1 MKLFLKNHAVLIFL
15 FLFQGGF
22 VFFYYWFAGMQTFTH
37 LFYILGVQ
45 LLALALYL
53 SYKWYEEHRV
63 YQWLSSE
70 QKDTEIPFLGTS
82 EFCSELY
89 EKHME
94 LSRLHHRKIHEME
107 SKLEDRV
114 TYMNQWVHQVKTPLS
129 VINLIIQEEDEPVFK
144 QIKKEVQQI
153 EYGLETL
160 LYSSRLDL
168 FEKDF
173 KIEAVSLGE
182 LLNSQIQRYK
192 RYFIQ
197 HRVYPNKQVPA
208 EDAVI
213 YSDRKWLKFAVGQ
226 VITNAVKYSSGRSER
241 IDMTIFRKGERIILE
256 IKDYGVGIPSQDLK
270 RVFEPYYTG
279 ENGRRFQ
286 ESTGIGLYLVKEIE
300 EKLNYDVSI
309 ASEVGKGTAVQFSFL
324 TKM

>member
-1 MKLFLKNHAVLIFL
+1 
-15 FLFQGGF
+15 
-22 VFFYYWFAGMQTFTH
+22 
-37 LFYILGVQ
+37 
-45 LLALALYL
+45 
-53 SYKWYEEHRV
+53 
-63 YQWLSSE
+63 
-70 QKDTEIPFLGTS
+70 
-82 EFCSELY
+82 SELY

-182 LLNSQIQRYK
+182 LLHSQIQRYK

-213 YSDRKWLKFAVGQ
+213 YSDRKWLKFAVAQ
-226 VITNAVKYSSGRSER
+226 VITNAVKYSSGKSER
-241 IDMTIFRKGERIILE
+241 IDMTIFRNGERIILE

-286 ESTGIGLYLVKEIE
+286 ESTGIGLYLVKEIA
-300 EKLNYDVSI
+300 EKLNHDVSI
-309 ASEVGKGTAVQFSFL
+309 ASEEGKGTTVQFSFL

>member
-1 MKLFLKNHAVLIFL
+1 MKLFLKNHAVLILL
-15 FLFQGGF
+15 FLLQGGF
-22 VFFYYWFAGMQTFTH
+22 VFFYYWFAGMQSFTH
-37 LFYILGVQ
+37 LFYVLGVQ

-53 SYKWYEEHRV
+53 SYKWYQEHRV
-63 YQWLSSE
+63 YQWLGSE
-70 QKDTEIPFLGTS
+70 QQDTEIPFLGTS

-94 LSRLHHRKIHEME
+94 LSRFQHRKIHEME
-107 SKLEDRV
+107 ARLEDRV

-129 VINLIIQEEDEPVFK
+129 VINLIIQEEDEPIFK
-144 QIKKEVQQI
+144 QIKKEVRQI

-168 FEKDF
+168 FERDF
-173 KIEAVSLGE
+173 KIEAVSLGN
-182 LLNSQIQRYK
+182 LLQSLIQRYK
-192 RYFIQ
+192 GYFIQ
-197 HRVYPNKQVPA
+197 HRVYPKTHLPA

-213 YSDRKWLKFAVGQ
+213 YTDRKWLRFAIGQ
-226 VITNAVKYSSGRSER
+226 VITNAVKYSAGKSDR
-241 IDMTIFRKGERIILE
+241 IDMTIYRQDGRIVLE
-256 IKDYGVGIPSQDLK
+256 IKDYGVGIPSQDVK

-286 ESTGIGLYLVKEIE
+286 ESTGIGLYLVKEIAK
-300 EKLNYDVSI
+300 KLDHDVSI
-309 ASEVGKGTAVQFSFL
+309 ASEDGKGTAFQFSFL